1 MAYPNKQ
8 TDNVIRLGKN
18 TDAKSTVA
26 TNAASTNGV
35 GIQYLATNPKHYE
48 IQRSNNFM
56 FYVDLD
62 GVEVKNSDYA
72 STNGTSV
79 IQVACSKAFVPH
91 FKQDVIT
98 IKRGNNAIKF
108 AGAASFDSGSI
119 DVRDYIGSG
128 AKDLLMAW
136 QRLSYDVATEKVGLT
151 TDYKKD
157 AFLLEYTPD
166 YQLVRSWKLHGCW
179 ISAISEGEYSHES
192 NDARAVQVTIEYDW
206 AEVDAQYTGV

>member
-18 TDAKSTVA
+18 TDAMSTVA

-62 GVEVKNSDYA
+62 GVAVKNSDYA
-72 STNGTSV
+72 TTNGTSV

-91 FKQDVIT
+91 FKQEVIP
-98 IKRGNNAIKF
+98 IKRGNSTIKF

-136 QRLSYDVATEKVGLT
+136 QRLSYDVSTEKVGLT

-192 NDARAVQVTIEYDW
+192 NDARAISVTIEYDW
-206 AEVDAQYTGV
+206 SEVDAQYSGV

>member
-8 TDNVIRLGKN
+8 TDNVIRLGKS
-18 TDAKSTVA
+18 TDAKSTVNTAAQA
-26 TNAASTNGV
+26 TNGI

-56 FYVDLD
+56 FYVDLA
-62 GVEVKNSDYA
+62 GLTVKNSDYA
-72 STNGTSV
+72 TANANSV

-91 FKQDVIT
+91 FKQEVIQV
-98 IKRGNNAIKF
+98 KRGNNTIKY
-108 AGAASFDSGSI
+108 AGTASFDSGSVSI
-119 DVRDYIGSG
+119 RDYIGSG
-128 AKDLLMAW
+128 AKDLMMAW
-136 QRLSYDVATEKVGLT
+136 QRLSYDVATEKVGLA

-157 AFLLEYTPD
+157 GYLLEYTPD
-166 YQLVRSWKLHGCW
+166 YQLVRTWKLHGCW

-192 NDARAVQVTIEYDW
+192 NDARQVDVTIEYDW